1 MQNKEYITVF
11 TASMARQLLKA
22 GYQIVDIKPD
32 KTDKDNKRSLF
43 IFQNMNGITDYISTH
58 TGIQR

>member
-1 MQNKEYITVF
+1 MQDKEYITVF

-32 KTDKDNKRSLF
+32 KKDKEQKRSLF
-43 IFQNMNGITDYISTH
+43 IFRYE
-58 TGIQR
+58 TGIENFISQQ